1 MKNLSFLYRAT
12 AEVAFLNLLL
22 LIGGLIGVAT
32 HGWQAQDWLWYG
44 LLMALGIG
52 SGAVYLRHL
61 RSALDPLQEISKVAA
76 EIAGGRLGSR
86 ITRIDRKDELGR
98 VSWNFNNMLDQLET
112 CFREQRAALGSA
124 SENRFYRHMQ
134 PDGLHGVFREALEQG
149 NQSLDILLDNYKKE
163 MRNNLLSRLG
173 HLNSQNLL
181 KNMKTSQQDMLG
193 IVAATDDLERISTE
207 NAASARQSNGAI
219 AGVVGSLNRLSEQIS
234 QSSAAVEDFNAR
246 REEITRSV
254 GVIAG
259 IADQTNLLALNAAI
273 EAARAGEHG
282 RGFAVV
288 ADEVRKLA
296 EHSKK
301 ASAEISSVMEA
312 LRADADRMLRDA
324 SEMREIAALS
334 RSTVS
339 EFAGSF
345 AAVAES
351 SEQAL
356 GQIRYV
362 HDVSFTSLA
371 KIDHFIYKQ
380 NGYSSVNL
388 GAESDNAKAVKVD
401 EHNCRLGKWLDKDT
415 THDHFGRLA
424 AFSGIA
430 QPHAMVHQS
439 MHQAMHLLTEN
450 WGQDYAIQARMYAA
464 FENVEQGSDG
474 VIAHLDHMI
483 TEKHGDRKP
492 A

>member
-1 MKNLSFLYRAT
+1 MNSSFLSKARQV
-12 AEVAFLNLLL
+12 VAFLNLLL
-22 LIGGLIGVAT
+22 LVAGILGVAT
-32 HGWQAQDWLWYG
+32 HGWQPMDWIWLG
-44 LLMALGIG
+44 MLMLLGIG
-52 SGAVYLRHL
+52 SGLIYLRHL
-61 RSALDPLQEISKVAA
+61 RTALEPLHEITRVAD
-76 EIAGGRLGSR
+76 EIAQGRLGYR
-86 ITRIDRKDELGR
+86 ITGIRRKDELGR
-98 VSWNFNNMLDQLET
+98 VCWSFNNMLDQLET
-112 CFREQRAALGSA
+112 CFREQRAALSSA
-124 SENRFYRHMQ
+124 SANKFYRHMQ
-134 PDGLHGVFREALEQG
+134 PEGLHGVFREALEQG

-173 HLNSQNLL
+173 HLNTQNLL

-207 NAASARQSNGAI
+207 NAESARESSRTI
-219 AGVVGSLNRLSEQIS
+219 AGVVGSLNQLSDKIV
-234 QSSAAVEDFNAR
+234 QSASAVEEFNSR
-246 REEITRSV
+246 REEISRAV

-296 EHSKK
+296 EHSKQ
-301 ASAEISSVMEA
+301 ASAEISSVMEG
-312 LRADADRMLRDA
+312 LSADAERMIRDA
-324 SEMREIAALS
+324 SEMREIAS
-334 RSTVS
+334 GSKETVGA
-339 EFAGSF
+339 FAGRF
-345 AAVAES
+345 AAVAGS

-356 GQIRYV
+356 EQIRYV

-380 NGYSSVNL
+380 NGYTAVNVGL
-388 GAESDNAKAVKVD
+388 ESDNARAVMVN

-415 THDHFGRLA
+415 TLAGFGRLA
-424 AFSGIA
+424 AFAGVDT
-430 QPHAMVHQS
+430 PHAQVHQS
-439 MHQAMHLLTEN
+439 MHRAMHLLEHN
-450 WGQDYAIQARMYAA
+450 WGQDYEIQAELFGA
-464 FENVEQGSDG
+464 FENVETGSDG

-492 A
+492 G